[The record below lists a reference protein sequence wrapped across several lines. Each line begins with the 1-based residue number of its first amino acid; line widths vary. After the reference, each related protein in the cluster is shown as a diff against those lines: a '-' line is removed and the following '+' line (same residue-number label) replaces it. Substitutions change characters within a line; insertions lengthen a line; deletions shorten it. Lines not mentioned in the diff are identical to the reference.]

1 MAKFFKNYLFH
12 IFVILFVVLT
22 IIISLYASGY
32 KFNLSWPLKFNKLL
46 QKTGMLAVSTIPK
59 NSLIY
64 LDDKIEVNSFLA
76 WGQNN
81 YVKTPAKI
89 KNILPGEYKIKFEQK
104 GYWPFE
110 KKVTIYSGQT
120 TFLEDINLFL
130 SDQPIILSENSSN
143 LLSLSPNKK
152 YLYLQNSQKIINLS
166 SGQLYNFNVAT
177 GANFEWLDS
186 DRIFSAG
193 IVLNLYKNTT
203 EDFKKI
209 VGQETKNW
217 FYDKINNRY
226 YYQNNNTLNYLTNNN
241 TASNLAKGGD
251 NYLDFVAVGDNIF
264 YISEKNN
271 KFKLEKYSLKTEKV
285 EQTLDLPSV
294 ASYKIFLEK
303 NGVIT
308 LYDKQNKTLY
318 LISQEKFAEVDTLK
332 NIINWQWINDTEFF
346 YNNDWEIHRF
356 NLINN
361 RDDLITRLG
370 ENITKVII
378 NQTNNY
384 IVFSTDNKLNALD
397 LKSGS
402 ITNLLTT
409 EKINDPWLD
418 EKNDLIY
425 FSAKINGQEGIYK
438 MITQ

>member
-130 SDQPIILSENSSN
+130 SDQPIILNENSSN

-303 NGVIT
+303 DGVIT

-356 NLINN
+356 NLLNN

-378 NQTNNY
+378 NQKNNY